1 MLQHIGPR
9 QRECLSRAA
18 HCRELAENAADP
30 SIRAEYL
37 KAEYLKM
44 EKSWLRLA
52 DSYQFSERLNRF
64 VADKGSSKKP
74 A

>member
-30 SIRAEYL
+30 GIR
-37 KAEYLKM
+37 AEYLKM

-64 VADKGSSKKP
+64 VADKGSSQKP

>member
-37 KAEYLKM
+37 KM

-52 DSYQFSERLNRF
+52 DGYQFSERLSLF
-64 VADKGSSKKP
+64 VTDRERTRKP
-74 A
+74 D

>member
-30 SIRAEYL
+30 GIR
-37 KAEYLKM
+37 AEYLKM
-44 EKSWLRLA
+44 EKSWLHLA
-52 DSYQFSERLNRF
+52 DSYQFSERLNLF
-64 VADKGSSKKP
+64 VANGERTKKSD
-74 A
+74 